1 MLIKYEIMKRSKTR
15 NAKVIQDFYD
25 YDVALEYNIGKD
37 RDTSNEDYE
46 DLCHEGNAF
55 KD

>member
-1 MLIKYEIMKRSKTR
+1 MKRSKTR
-15 NAKVIQDFYD
+15 NAKVRQDFYD
-25 YDVALEYNIGKD
+25 YVVALEYNISED

-46 DLCHEGNAF
+46 DLCHKGNAF